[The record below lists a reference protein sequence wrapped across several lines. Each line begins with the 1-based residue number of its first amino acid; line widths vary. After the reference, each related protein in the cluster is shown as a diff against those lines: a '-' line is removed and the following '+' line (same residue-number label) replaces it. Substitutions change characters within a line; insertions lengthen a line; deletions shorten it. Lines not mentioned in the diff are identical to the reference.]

1 MRTLPIAALA
11 VATTFAGAAY
21 AQETIKIGVI
31 TDKVGPAKF
40 YAEPVTQ
47 GIELAAKIINAK
59 GGVLGKKIEL
69 IIEDDQAKPDV
80 SAAKARKLVDDG
92 VVMIMS
98 NTSSTATQ
106 QAQSVSLETK
116 TPHYTPANS
125 SDTLTTAL
133 NNPYFWQTGP
143 IASIQLATLMSYAK
157 SKNLKKVAIVR
168 DNSALSQ
175 SIGDSFKAGLKG
187 LNVTVAAEEVIPQ
200 GATSAVANLQK
211 VRAENVDAIFQAGIL
226 GAEMTQFFRAYHQ
239 LGMNKIPIMAS
250 YNLSI
255 PAYLTMAKDLMDGVT
270 FVDAFDPS
278 KPEAMAFIDIY
289 KKEYG
294 SVPFSLPAYGYDGL
308 HLVAAA
314 ITKAGSLDKEK
325 IRAAMQSTQ
334 GFVGAIGAKG
344 TSWGFS
350 DGKRAGF
357 NPNGAVIRVIK
368 DNTHGPVVHSGAK

>member
-1 MRTLPIAALA
+1 MRYLPIAAIA
-11 VATTFAGAAY
+11 VATTLAGTAN

-69 IIEDDQAKPDV
+69 VIEDDQAKPDV

-106 QAQSVSLETK
+106 QAQTVSLETK

-125 SDTLTTAL
+125 SDQLTTAL

-143 IASIQLATLMSYAK
+143 LASIQLNTLMAFAK
-157 SKNLKKVAIVR
+157 TKNLKSVAIVR

-175 SIGDSFKAGLKG
+175 SIGDSFKTGLSG
-187 LNVTVAAEEVIPQ
+187 LGVKVAAEEVIPQ

-211 VRAENVDAIFQAGIL
+211 VRAEKVDAIFQAGIL
-226 GAEMTQFFRAYHQ
+226 GAEMTQFFNAYHQ
-239 LGMNKIPIMAS
+239 LGMTKTPIMAS

-255 PAYLTMAKDLMDGVT
+255 PASLTMAKDLMDGVT
-270 FVDAFDPS
+270 FIDAFDPS

-308 HLVAAA
+308 HVVAAA

-344 TSWGFS
+344 SSWGFR

-357 NPNGAVIRVIK
+357 DPNGAVVRVIK